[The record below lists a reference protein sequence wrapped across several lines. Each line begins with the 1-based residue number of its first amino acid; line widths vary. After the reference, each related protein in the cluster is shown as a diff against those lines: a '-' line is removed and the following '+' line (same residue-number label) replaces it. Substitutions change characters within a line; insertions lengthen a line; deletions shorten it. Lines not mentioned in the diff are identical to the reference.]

1 MSYFYANDTTQID
14 LAGPGE
20 GREEEGRWR
29 PTRGRRGGASIP
41 HLRARAG
48 SGAVG
53 LALTRRPAPRA
64 VAPCQRRL
72 VGRVPRLPAE
82 ED

>member
-1 MSYFYANDTTQID
+1 MGGRRRD
-14 LAGPGE
+14 AGALPG
-20 GREEEGRWR
+20 GG
-29 PTRGRRGGASIP
+29 RGGASNP
-41 HLRARAG
+41 HLGARAG

-53 LALTRRPAPRA
+53 LALTGRPAPRV

-82 ED
+82 AD